1 MQRSVSAILIY
12 WARKCFM
19 RTWCPLRGLTIVYMN
34 KLKDEKHSKPQ
45 ELQEI
50 RVDHL
55 R

>member
-1 MQRSVSAILIY
+1 MFYEDLVP
-12 WARKCFM
+12 
-19 RTWCPLRGLTIVYMN
+19 TVRGLTIVYMN